1 MSPRVILTYLWMLLA
16 TTSGCFYGA
25 WRNRH
30 NSEEYIPATFFGLS
44 LVLYLGGIARQLTLT
59 VHLLMLLTAA
69 GSLVFLVWMLC
80 RDGFGS
86 LKRLLTPGMVLYGL
100 VFIFL
105 AFTQFKLV
113 SAVPDEAS
121 HWMDVLH
128 AMQQTDTFGLAAEG
142 RSYFGTYPPSISL
155 LDFFGVTIGTILTAR
170 FMEPLAFL
178 MRYLATLSLFLP
190 FLSRMKTRGWV
201 TVVLGAC
208 AFFTLPLMYS
218 HLYFTSLMVDGMV
231 GLLAGFCILY
241 PHLGMESKLHKMTYL
256 LALFV
261 LCLSKGNGVLFALA
275 AVLLYGVICFKNNQ
289 SAQDGRHFLAKWGM
303 ALAAVGIVLASWLS
317 WKVLTAFH
325 QPLFSQPWQNSFSPG
340 LFKERLYIR
349 YMIVDFFFGATL
361 DVGFVQVPCIA
372 VLLLLLLGVSLMIGR
387 HETLAPRRKPFFWTL
402 AIFCLAYVA
411 GVSTSYLTVFGLWE
425 AETLSSIDRYSYV
438 VWLMLAYLLVMLVF
452 LHLGALDGEQK
463 KRWCTMALAVSVLLF
478 PYAKVN
484 QALLNGATVAG
495 AHEIRDRYDVLVYR
509 VDRAIPDDSAEIF
522 LVSQETGY
530 RDEFWYLRSLIR
542 PHVID
547 NHNFNLAPEGQL
559 SEEGIPCITMASYEE
574 SMAASIA
581 PERWRE
587 MLRDGYDYVLL
598 ASLSDTFAEDYAAV
612 FEDPS
617 TIAPD
622 SLYQV
627 LPDGLL
633 RHVPIQ

>member
-25 WRNRH
+25 WRNRR

-44 LVLYLGGIARQLTLT
+44 LVLYVGGIARQLTLT
-59 VHLLMLLTAA
+59 VHLLMLLTAVS
-69 GSLVFLVWMLC
+69 SLVFLVWMLC

-86 LKRLLTPGMVLYGL
+86 LKRLFTPGMVLYVL
-100 VFIFL
+100 VFGFL
-105 AFTQFKLV
+105 ALTLFKLV

-121 HWMDVLH
+121 HWIDVLR

-142 RSYFGTYPPSISL
+142 RSYFGTYPPSLSL
-155 LDFFGVTIGTILTAR
+155 LDFFGVTMGTILTAR

-178 MRYLATLSLFLP
+178 MRYLATLALFLP
-190 FLSRMKTRGWV
+190 FLSRMKTRGWLKV
-201 TVVLGAC
+201 ALGAC
-208 AFFTLPLMYS
+208 AFFALPLMYS
-218 HLYFTSLMVDGMV
+218 RLYYTSLMVDGMV

-241 PHLGMESKLHKMTYL
+241 PHLGMEGKLPKMTYL

-261 LCLSKGNGVLFALA
+261 LCLSKGNGVLFALM
-275 AVLLYGVICFKNNQ
+275 AVVLYGIANIQPAK
-289 SAQDGRHFLAKWGM
+289 AKRHFLTGWGM
-303 ALAAVGIVLASWLS
+303 VLAATGVALASWLS
-317 WKVLTAFH
+317 WKVLTAIH
-325 QPLFSQPWQNSFSPG
+325 QPLFSQPWQSHFSLG
-340 LFKERLYIR
+340 RIRERLYIL
-349 YMIVDFFFGATL
+349 YMIVDFFFSATL

-372 VLLLLLLGVSLMIGR
+372 VLLLLLLGIALLLGK
-387 HETLAPRRKPFFWTL
+387 HETLAPCRKPFFWML
-402 AIFCLAYVA
+402 AAFCFVYVA
-411 GVSTSYLTVFGLWE
+411 GVSASYLTVFDLWE
-425 AETLSSIDRYSYV
+425 AEALSSIGRYSMV
-438 VWLMLAYLLVMLVF
+438 IWLMLAFVLVMLAF
-452 LHLGALDGEQK
+452 LRLGRLEGEQK
-463 KRWCTMALAVSVLLF
+463 KRWCTLVLALGVLLF

-484 QALLNGATVAG
+484 QAFLNGATVAN
-495 AHEIRDRYDVLVYR
+495 AHQIRDRFDVLAYR
-509 VDRAIPDDSAEIF
+509 VDRAIPEDSAEIF

-530 RDEFWYLRSLIR
+530 RDEFWYLRSLLR

-547 NHNFNLAPEGQL
+547 NHNFNLAPEGTL
-559 SEEGIPCITMASYEE
+559 GEEGIPCITVASYEE
-574 SMAASIA
+574 SMAAAIP
-581 PERWRE
+581 PERWQE

-598 ASLSDTFAEDYAAV
+598 ASLSGTFAEDYAAL